1 MTQIVTQEQRMALV
15 AVLESSLYPGAAHQS
30 IEMVLGYC
38 EAAQLDVML
47 KPVHIVPMWDGK
59 AKRMRDV
66 VMPGIGLY
74 RIQAARS
81 GQYAGVSDPEFGED
95 VTAKVGS
102 RELTYPKY
110 CKVTVRRKMAD
121 GSVAEFSAVELWL
134 ENYATAG
141 KKDGQID
148 HSPNSMWARR
158 PYAQLAKCAE
168 AQALRKA
175 FPEVGA
181 QPTAEEMDGKRV
193 DDDEFN
199 DAHPSPVQTPTEPTK
214 SLPAITGEAWA
225 KAIATCTKGF
235 RSGKSLDDALG
246 FYQARHTLSDAQIA
260 EVKQLHTKNA
270 PIDMA
275 TGEVQAAAAVAP
287 TQQGMSFAQVAD
299 AIAKANDTDALDMA
313 RGFIEA
319 VQDPELQ
326 AELHQKAAQ
335 RLAQITQ
342 SA

>member
-1 MTQIVTQEQRMALV
+1 MTQIVTQEQRTALV
-15 AVLESSLYPGAAHQS
+15 AVLESSLYPGAARQS

-38 EAAQLDVML
+38 EAAKLDVML

-102 RELTYPKY
+102 RELTYPKS

-121 GSVAEFSAVELWL
+121 GSVAEFSAVEFWL

-141 KKDGQID
+141 KRDGQID
-148 HSPNSMWARR
+148 HSPNAMWARR

-199 DAHPSPVQTPTEPTK
+199 DQQPRRTEQPTEPPTI
-214 SLPAITGEAWA
+214 SGEAWA
-225 KAIATCTKGF
+225 KTLKTFANHF
-235 RSGKSLDDALG
+235 SRGKTLDAALDWLAPKYTLTNEQKQELKDA
-246 FYQARHTLSDAQIA
+246 YEQS
-260 EVKQLHTKNA
+260 K
-270 PIDMA
+270 PIDVSA
-275 TGEVQAAAAVAP
+275 KTAP
-287 TQQGMSFAQVAD
+287 SMNYAQVMD
-299 AIAKANDTDALDMA
+299 AITHATDLDTLDMA

-319 VQDPELQ
+319 VDGADLQ

-335 RLAQITQ
+335 KLAQIQNT
-342 SA
+342 

>member
-1 MTQIVTQEQRMALV
+1 MTQIVTQEQRTALV

-38 EAAQLDVML
+38 EAAKLDVML

-102 RELTYPKY
+102 RELTYPKS

-121 GSVAEFSAVELWL
+121 GSVAEFSAVEFWL

-141 KKDGQID
+141 KRDGQID
-148 HSPNSMWARR
+148 HSPNAMWARR

-199 DAHPSPVQTPTEPTK
+199 DHLPRRTEQPTEPPTI
-214 SLPAITGEAWA
+214 SGEAWEKFA
-225 KAIATCTKGF
+225 AMCIKGF
-235 RSGKSLDDALG
+235 RTGKTLDAAIAFG
-246 FYQARHTLSDAQIA
+246 AAKYTLSQSQKDEMKA
-260 EVKQLHTKNA
+260 LHDQHA
-270 PIDMA
+270 PIDVMGA
-275 TGEVQAAAAVAP
+275 DEETNEQN
-287 TQQGMSFAQVAD
+287 QG
-299 AIAKANDTDALDMA
+299 
-313 RGFIEA
+313 
-319 VQDPELQ
+319 
-326 AELHQKAAQ
+326 
-335 RLAQITQ
+335 
-342 SA
+342 